1 MSSEFAMRLPLP
13 MGGQSYPIPT
23 AARPDAH
30 TKGGLTMELRR
41 RSWVAGLALAGLA
54 YGQFSGEF
62 VFVKSTL
69 ATGGQV
75 ASGPQVPGGP
85 ATIEEV
91 AVEPADDPNDICTI
105 WKNNEPARAALQA
118 SVTEIAMR
126 DVVNKQIAPG
136 ASVTVGCGKN
146 ILATAVAGTDGV
158 GNNLSASE
166 TQYDIA
172 SLSKMF
178 TAAGILRLH
187 EEGKLNIDEPVG
199 KFLPSWNSGAKASV
213 TFRQLLQH
221 RSGLVDPQYSTIVA
235 GTSSPDQVNA
245 KVQAFQL
252 TNAPD
257 AVHKYS
263 NLGYT
268 VVYDAA
274 SIAAG
279 QPLSAYIKANILNPL
294 DMTKTGI
301 AGEVNNCAPTSPD
314 NDKSAVLTCVPQD
327 ELARNQGGVS
337 GHAGWFTTPE
347 DIGKFMAAT
356 ANRGSLNGRSI
367 LLAATIDAQRQ
378 AQPGE
383 NYGIGVRTNG
393 SKKFS
398 TLMSA
403 EAFGHTGWN
412 GIGAFV
418 DPTTKLWS
426 AEFMNGTF
434 HRTGPAGLSYIFIR
448 NVNDRLVTATNALP
462 R

>member
-1 MSSEFAMRLPLP
+1 MSAEFAMRLPLP
-13 MGGQSYPIPT
+13 FPTGGQSYPIPI
-23 AARPDAH
+23 AAQPDAR
-30 TKGGLTMELRR
+30 TKGGLTMELRGR
-41 RSWVAGLALAGLA
+41 TLVAGLALGGLVW
-54 YGQFSGEF
+54 GQLSGNIN
-62 VFVKSTL
+62 L
-69 ATGGQV
+69 ADSIQFTRGAI
-75 ASGPQVPGGP
+75 ASGPQVPGGLVV
-85 ATIEEV
+85 EQ
-91 AVEPADDPNDICTI
+91 EPAEDPNDICTI

-126 DVVNKQIAPG
+126 DVVNKGIAPG

-146 ILATAVAGTDGV
+146 VLATVVAGSDGAEHA
-158 GNNLSASE
+158 LSASE

-178 TAAGILRLH
+178 TATGILRLH

-199 KFLPSWNSGAKASV
+199 KYLPSYNSGDKASV

-221 RSGLVDPQYSTIVA
+221 RSGLVDPPYKTIVA

-245 KVQAFQL
+245 KVQAHPL
-252 TNAPD
+252 TNAPG

-263 NLGYT
+263 NLGYA
-268 VVYDAA
+268 VAYDAA

-279 QPLSAYIKANILNPL
+279 QSLSAYIKDNILNPL
-294 DMTKTGI
+294 GMAKTGI

-314 NDKSAVLTCVPQD
+314 NDQSAVLTCVPQD

-356 ANRGSLNGRSI
+356 ANRGSLNGEMI
-367 LLAATIDAQRQ
+367 LLAATIDALRTP
-378 AQPGE
+378 QPDAP
-383 NYGIGVRTNG
+383 YGIGVRVNVNQ
-393 SKKFS
+393 KFS

-434 HRTGPAGLSYIFIR
+434 KRKASVEQSYIFIR
-448 NVNDRLVTATNALP
+448 DVNNQLVNATNALP